1 LVDPERA
8 QEEKPMYRELPMV
21 AAFVALAPLVVEG
34 ESKKDTRPRVFV
46 VESDSWS
53 MGDELN
59 VLDWADIG
67 SVVGG
72 AKPQTAEI
80 VKTLHERCPL
90 VVVTR
95 KEDRADYVLVLEHEG
110 GKDVVRKDNKFALFN
125 ADGDALASGSTRLL
139 GNAVKEACQAIGS
152 DWRQADSER

>member
-1 LVDPERA
+1 MLRTVLTA
-8 QEEKPMYRELPMV
+8 SCLAAV
-21 AAFVALAPLVVEG
+21 AAQAEP
-34 ESKKDTRPRVFV
+34 KKETRPRVFV
-46 VESDSWS
+46 VESESWS

-80 VKTLHERCPL
+80 VKTLHERCPK

-95 KEDRADYVLVLEHEG
+95 KEERADYVLVLEHEG
-110 GKDVVRKDNKFALFN
+110 GKDIVRKDNKYALFN
-125 ADGDALASGSTRLL
+125 AEGDAIASGSTRLL
-139 GNAVKEACQAIGS
+139 GNAVKEACHAIGS
-152 DWRQADSER
+152 EWKEPSDP

>member
-1 LVDPERA
+1 MHA
-8 QEEKPMYRELPMV
+8 ELQM
-21 AAFVALAPLVVEG
+21 AAVLVALAPWGVEG
-34 ESKKDTRPRVFV
+34 ESKKENQPRVFV

-80 VKTLHERCPL
+80 VKTLHERCPN
-90 VVVTR
+90 VMVTR
-95 KEDRADYVLVLEHEG
+95 KEDKADYVLVLEHEG
-110 GKDVVRKDNKFALFN
+110 GKDIVRKDNKFALFN

-139 GNAVKEACQAIGS
+139 GNAVKEACLAIRS
-152 DWRQADSER
+152 DWRDVSSER